1 MDAFCFRSVFNRL
14 PEYVISNAVNELCE
28 PLGAIRIIAVNSH
41 SNNVYVDV
49 KNWLHK
55 GFEIRDRLIALRAKG
70 RFDKAEIPQIP
81 LKFGRYLLV
90 LPSYTLAQHDAYMQ
104 EKAIQ
109 AVQAAPPLLQVQPV
123 YWPWSP
129 NPASLPLAW
138 IQASVG
144 WPQVEQ
150 EQEEIEA
157 EDDVPDLDSASDSSP
172 DTVALPPQPVEY
184 ESDEMPEIEFD

>member
-28 PLGAIRIIAVNSH
+28 PLGAIRIIPINGH

-70 RFDKAEIPQIP
+70 RFDKSEIPQIP

-90 LPSYTLAQHDAYMQ
+90 LPSYTLRQHEEYLVQKEKEETEWRHAQQTVHTIPFQWQFDGPVSMPISWGNPDLVPEFYPDAFN
-104 EKAIQ
+104 EA
-109 AVQAAPPLLQVQPV
+109 
-123 YWPWSP
+123 
-129 NPASLPLAW
+129 PLAYSDDGTT
-138 IQASVG
+138 ASEG
-144 WPQVEQ
+144 ST
-150 EQEEIEA
+150 A
-157 EDDVPDLDSASDSSP
+157 SP
-172 DTVALPPQPVEY
+172 D
-184 ESDEMPEIEFD
+184 ESLRGYMAGIEFD